1 MQYNPRLSIDM
12 EPESGMPMD
21 SLGGID
27 SEPTPPPV
35 RKNSMPAGVVVP
47 QLPRNISQGVGRYE
61 WNMFMM

>member
-1 MQYNPRLSIDM
+1 M